1 MHELNLILK
10 GLICYVVQFY
20 NNNKLDCSCLQVSTV
35 YMMGSLR
42 LPATFLIFVSAL
54 ALLTSLLGLSF
65 PYSAANQCPKRV
77 FFQVR
82 IMCQVA
88 GLVWSHMNGLMYIM
102 QLLKGKQNKFPQ
114 PQNNNSWCENKTIM
128 AGYKSCCTSENYH

>member
-1 MHELNLILK
+1 M
-10 GLICYVVQFY
+10 
-20 NNNKLDCSCLQVSTV
+20 
-35 YMMGSLR
+35 YMMGSLK

-82 IMCQVA
+82 IMSPLA
-88 GLVWSHMNGLMYIM
+88 GLLRSHMNGLI
-102 QLLKGKQNKFPQ
+102 P
-114 PQNNNSWCENKTIM
+114 
-128 AGYKSCCTSENYH
+128 